1 MRGVVL
7 VLVGVLLVV
16 VVQLARAAAQRQT
29 ALRRLEQLLGSGA
42 AAPQEEASGVQRAL
56 GEWLAQGGYRDPR
69 APQLFVAATLAST
82 LLGFVAGQ
90 VYGATAR
97 SGLINRMSGLP
108 GSTGDL
114 LTELL
119 ASGSVILLGIGA
131 ALPWVTVRTARQ
143 VRMRAIERDLPL
155 ALEMLAM
162 MAEAGLS
169 FDAAVAQL
177 VKARGG
183 DRPLASELLKF
194 QRDMLAGMPR
204 AQALRQLSRRIKL
217 PAMTSFTSALIQ
229 AEMLGASVAETLQL
243 QASDMRQRRKEEALL
258 RAQAL
263 PVKLVFPLVICFLP
277 GIFLSTLAPVML
289 QMVQVAGSVLRSGQ

>member
-1 MRGVVL
+1 MRGL
-7 VLVGVLLVV
+7 VLAVLGVLLLAVV
-16 VVQLARAAAQRQT
+16 HLARAAAQRQT
-29 ALRRLEQLLGSGA
+29 ALRRLDQLVGSGEA
-42 AAPQEEASGVQRAL
+42 VQQEASSGLQRAL
-56 GEWLAQGGYRDPR
+56 ADWLAQGGYRDPR
-69 APQLFVAATLAST
+69 APQLFLAATVAST
-82 LLGFVAGQ
+82 VLGFVAGQ
-90 VYGATAR
+90 IYSVTAR
-97 SGLINRMSGLP
+97 SGLINRMAGLP

-114 LTELL
+114 LAEVL
-119 ASGSVILLGIGA
+119 ASGSIILLGLGA
-131 ALPWVTVRTARQ
+131 VLPWATVRTARQ
-143 VRMRAIERDLPL
+143 VRTRAIERDLPL

-177 VKARGG
+177 IKARGG

-243 QASDMRQRRKEEALL
+243 QASDMRQRRKEDALL

>member
-1 MRGVVL
+1 

>member
-1 MRGVVL
+1 MVL
-7 VLVGVLLVV
+7 VLIGVMLVA

-29 ALRRLEQLLGSGA
+29 ALRRLEQLLGNGA
-42 AAPQEEASGVQRAL
+42 AVPQEEPSGLQRAL

-69 APQLFVAATLAST
+69 APQLFVAATVAST
-82 LLGFVAGQ
+82 LAGFVAGQ
-90 VYGATAR
+90 IYSATAR
-97 SGLINRMSGLP
+97 SGLINRMAGLP

-143 VRMRAIERDLPL
+143 VRTRAIERDLPL

-183 DRPLASELLKF
+183 ERPLAGELLKF

-217 PAMTSFTSALIQ
+217 PAMTSFTSAVIQ
-229 AEMLGASVAETLQL
+229 AEILGASVAETLQL

-263 PVKLVFPLVICFLP
+263 PVKLVFPLVMCFLP

>member
-1 MRGVVL
+1 MRGL
-7 VLVGVLLVV
+7 TLALIGGLLLALAYV
-16 VVQLARAAAQRQT
+16 ARAAAQRQA
-29 ALRRLEQLLGSGA
+29 ALRRLDLLLGSGGA
-42 AAPQEEASGVQRAL
+42 AGEEEPSGLQRAL
-56 GEWLAQGGYRDPR
+56 GEWLAQGGYRDSR
-69 APQLFVAATLAST
+69 APQLFLAATVAST
-82 LLGFVAGQ
+82 LAGFAAGQ
-90 VYGATAR
+90 VYSATAR
-97 SGLINRMSGLP
+97 SGLINRMAGLP

-114 LTELL
+114 LAEVL
-119 ASGSVILLGIGA
+119 ASGSMILLGVGV
-131 ALPWVTVRTARQ
+131 ALPWMIVRTARQ
-143 VRMRAIERDLPL
+143 VRTRAIERDLPL

-177 VKARGG
+177 IKARGG
-183 DRPLASELLKF
+183 ERPLAGELLRF

-229 AEMLGASVAETLQL
+229 AELLGASVAETLQL
-243 QASDMRQRRKEEALL
+243 QAADMRQRRKEDALL

>member
-42 AAPQEEASGVQRAL
+42 AAPQEESSGVQRAL

-217 PAMTSFTSALIQ
+217 PAITSFTSALIQ

>member
-1 MRGVVL
+1 MRAL
-7 VLVGVLLVV
+7 LLTLLGVLLVTV
-16 VVQLARAAAQRQT
+16 IQRAREAAQRQ
-29 ALRRLEQLLGSGA
+29 AAARRLEQLLGSGV
-42 AAPQEEASGVQRAL
+42 AAPDEPTGLERAL
-56 GEWLAQGGYRDPR
+56 ADWLAQGGYRDPR
-69 APQLFVAATLAST
+69 APQLFLMATVGSTVLGLLVGQLYGLTVRAALVNGIAA
-82 LLGFVAGQ
+82 F
-90 VYGATAR
+90 
-97 SGLINRMSGLP
+97 P
-108 GSTGDL
+108 GSAGDVL
-114 LTELL
+114 AELL
-119 ASGSVILLGIGA
+119 ASGAGILLVVGA
-131 ALPWVTVRTARQ
+131 VLPFTLVRTARRLR
-143 VRMRAIERDLPL
+143 VRAIERDLPL

-177 VKARGG
+177 VKARGSE
-183 DRPLASELLKF
+183 RPLSTELLKF

-229 AEMLGASVAETLQL
+229 AEALGASVAETLQL
-243 QASDMRQRRKEEALL
+243 QALDMRQRRKEDALL

-289 QMVQVAGSVLRSGQ
+289 QMVQVAGGVLRSGQ